1 VLAAA
6 IKADPAAPAPRHA
19 LGLSLAREK
28 RMPEAL
34 AALAE
39 SVRLAP
45 DDARYAY
52 VYGVALHD
60 TKRAPEAIRVLES
73 ALARHPYD
81 RDILF
86 ALASYARE
94 GGNAAKAA
102 GYARRLVELEPDNA
116 ELRRFADEVSTAATA
131 TDPACAPG
139 RCR

>member
-1 VLAAA
+1 
-6 IKADPAAPAPRHA
+6 
-19 LGLSLAREK
+19 
-28 RMPEAL
+28 MPEAL